1 MLKQITLVFDM
12 AYIHNALIINF
23 LINWRTTPLSNTQSN
38 IVVIGLSTNTL
49 PKFQLEFVQ
58 LHLTRFAIVTGA
70 NGTSIMIGMY
80 ILFGSSF
87 CILLGLTYTP

>member
-1 MLKQITLVFDM
+1 MLKQINLVFDM

-23 LINWRTTPLSNTQSN
+23 LINWRTKPLSNAQSN
-38 IVVIGLSTNTL
+38 IVVIGLEFE
-49 PKFQLEFVQ
+49 FQLEFVQ